1 MYAMILCDDNRA
13 CETKD
18 KQAMT
23 TCERCGNDLPD
34 NLAICPKCGTVTSK
48 AKDNV
53 SPTTSYGGYSDR
65 YYSQSPVYAENN
77 QREYV
82 TSYSQEYN
90 AQQQNYSYRQSY
102 HTPQTYRQAPFS
114 FTTFNTSNSAPLI
127 VELLFSFFLG
137 VFGIGWLMAGEVV
150 IGVILLV
157 CSLFIYLPLL
167 IISIFIAFFTF
178 GFSLFCTGPMVIGAI
193 VLNAILLNN
202 KLKRKA
208 STYMPIPPN

>member
-1 MYAMILCDDNRA
+1 MILCDDTRA

-18 KQAMT
+18 KQSMI
-23 TCERCGNDLPD
+23 TCERCGNDMPD

-53 SPTTSYGGYSDR
+53 SPTTSYGPYSDR
-65 YYSQSPVYAENN
+65 YYSQSPVYGETN

-90 AQQQNYSYRQSY
+90 VQQHNNSYGQSY
-102 HTPQTYRQAPFS
+102 NSPPMYRQAPFNV
-114 FTTFNTSNSAPLI
+114 TIMNTSNSTPLI
-127 VELLFSFFLG
+127 VELLFSIFLG
-137 VFGIGWLMAGEVV
+137 IFGIGWLIAGEVV

-167 IISIFIAFFTF
+167 IISIFIAVFTF

>member
-1 MYAMILCDDNRA
+1 
-13 CETKD
+13 
-18 KQAMT
+18 MT
-23 TCERCGNDLPD
+23 TCERCGNDMPD
-34 NLAICPKCGTVTSK
+34 NLAICPNCGTITSK

-53 SPTTSYGGYSDR
+53 SPTTMYGSYSDR
-65 YYSQSPVYAENN
+65 YDNQSPPYTDVENN
-77 QREYV
+77 QQTYV
-82 TSYSQEYN
+82 SPHSQEYN
-90 AQQQNYSYRQSY
+90 SQQQNYSYGQSY
-102 HTPQTYRQAPFS
+102 TTPQTYQQAQFN
-114 FTTFNTSNSAPLI
+114 FTVFNTNNSTPLI
-127 VELLFSFFLG
+127 VELLLSIFLG
-137 VFGIGWLMAGEVV
+137 IFGIGWLMAGEVV

-208 STYMPIPPN
+208 SSYMPIPPN